1 MKKQVKLLLSLMLVL
16 ALCLTFTAT
25 ALADKGDVPDH
36 QKTVTPQT
44 DGTYQIEL
52 TVKGDADTTVQTAAN
67 VNVLIVYDESQS
79 MVGNNVSGNRTRAD
93 YTEDV
98 MHDFIAN
105 LARYQTGDGSNI
117 EVALVGF
124 GPTATTRQGWTSD
137 LTGGNN
143 GVNRFFDD
151 GVDGETFNGHGYDSN
166 YGTNW
171 EASLQEAQT
180 LLNQLAARND
190 TDPTFVILVTDG
202 VCTASGDGS
211 NAISPNTGMFNPQ
224 PRPWND
230 FVPYYNEARNEA
242 RAIQTLENTTLLGIY
257 AYGDEADL
265 LDDLIYYSNTGSDRS
280 GMNGDTVV
288 NTENYYNASNT
299 ASLNAAIEDI
309 FGKIVEALGIST
321 VAMSDSTTQNVQ
333 SSTGFVDL
341 VEVDESSYQYW
352 LKVPID
358 SSNQF
363 KRIDLVSGD
372 EITYTVSSDGKTVTW
387 PTNNSVTVNGEIVS
401 EGGQRYLKYEWT
413 EANAL
418 YNKAPT
424 EAHFNTTTHS
434 VDWDLSSAG
443 TLLDGVIYSI
453 TFTVYPT
460 QTTLDYI
467 ADIKN
472 NPSAWNELGD
482 VKNYID
488 QNGKLAT
495 NTGATLTYSDTRLPE
510 DDQPDPVSFEP
521 PEKQQAEA
529 VETLAVTKDWKNAL
543 DDRPKEDVELEV
555 NRDNE
560 SDVYDLVLNQGNN
573 WRGSVYI
580 SIGIMRTEGLD
591 EPEIL
596 APGHDFTLSEPQNL
610 SYRWELDAPVMRPM
624 LIDGVKTM
632 LIKVD
637 TKHPAPSGAAT
648 YNIGGAQYYAGQTGD
663 ASLTA
668 TNNRRSNL
676 NFTKVVTGEGAPE
689 DAVFPF
695 TMTVVNSEAP
705 ASEPTND
712 PDHAS
717 DYWVWVS
724 VFEGNNPVTEEGVV
738 SGEGVVNN
746 GGGYYYAPS
755 GTAFTI
761 NVKEG
766 YNVRANNLPSG
777 STYTITEG
785 SLPPAFAFDNVAGER
800 QYRTYSG
807 EGDTTGT
814 PATETTGTAS
824 GKSISGTIAEPNST
838 YQATFTNKYEL
849 TDVTVTKAWA
859 DNDDELKVR
868 PDTLELTLNNLPSG
882 VTAPTPTVTKGEGN
896 NSNTWTY
903 TWSNVPKYG
912 DGEVINYTVTEGTV
926 PEGYTCETKTANADG
941 TITNTLATANLT
953 IRKSASGATVPAAT
967 TFTVTGPNGYT
978 GSVKYSQFTNGAYT
992 FEDVPIG
999 NYTVVESD
1007 AEVGGYT
1014 LTTTYNP
1021 AAQGEGAQG
1030 GAVKVT
1036 ENGGEITVTNT
1047 YTRDKGSLKIS
1058 KVFVEKPA
1066 NINAI
1071 TFTVTGPEGYNETFN
1086 YADFADGSKTIPNLP
1101 TGDYTVTE
1109 SGGTATGYTL
1119 TTDYSPA
1126 TTPTEE
1132 GAPVTSATQTV
1143 SKNATTEVTVT
1154 NTYTRDTGNLTITKT
1169 FSGITADLIPEN
1181 FTVTVTADG
1190 AQTAAYTLTKNSE
1203 GFTAD
1208 GLTYTWTLTGVQ
1220 TGDYDIAE
1228 QNATVTNYSPIT
1240 ADSKTEDEATVTK
1253 GGSATATLTNAYSRD
1268 TGNLTITKS
1277 ATGLGQ
1283 SAVVPAGTT
1292 FTITASPSDY
1302 TGKTKFTYEDFTDG
1316 TLTLSNVPTGTY
1328 KVEEDTETAN
1338 VSGYTLN
1345 STTYASS
1352 DNKTDGSVEVT
1363 KADPD
1368 AATQQAATVNITN
1381 AYAIKPGTLIVV
1393 KTAEPS
1399 EGAKLGDTI
1408 TFTITITNNNEYD
1421 VTDIEVEDPLTGATW
1436 QIEKLAAGAT
1446 SEPLTTTYKVTK
1458 EDVDAGKVHNVVT
1471 AKGEDPTGGDVPG
1484 QGEVDVPTG
1493 KDPAKDHYWLYYV
1506 SNGGTEY
1513 DPELYPEGQV
1523 VNITYEPIRP
1533 GYTFEGWYSDP
1544 ELTKPVSRVTMNQN
1558 HTVYAKWSKTP
1569 VPGWLDGDN
1578 HIAYLIG
1585 YPDGLIQPHWNIT
1598 RAEVATI
1605 FFRLLKEEVRQ
1616 EYLTS
1621 DNTFGDVVEG
1631 QWFNTAISTVSS
1643 MGIVKGYPDGDFH
1656 PNANITRA
1664 EFAAIAARF
1673 DQLTETNGTYFSD
1686 IDGHWAKREICLAA
1700 HKGWITGYPDGTF
1713 RPNNLATRAE
1723 VAALINRV
1731 LNRDPESPEDLLEGM
1746 VEWPDN
1752 MDTGAW
1758 YYLDLQESSNTHE
1771 YERETKP
1778 TEKWTVLLEN
1788 PDWTIYNH

>member
-1 MKKQVKLLLSLMLVL
+1 MKKQVKLLTCLLLVL

-52 TVKGDADTTVQTAAN
+52 TVKGDADTEVETAAN
-67 VNVLIVYDESQS
+67 VNVLIVYDESSS
-79 MVGNNVSGNRTRAD
+79 MTSNNVTTNPNRNRAD
-93 YTEDV
+93 YAEDV
-98 MHDFIAN
+98 MHDFIEN
-105 LARYQTGDGSNI
+105 LRGYQTGNGSNI
-117 EVALVGF
+117 QVALVGF
-124 GPTATTRQGWTSD
+124 GPTATGRQSWTSD

-151 GVDGETFNGHGYDSN
+151 GVDGTVTNSHN
-166 YGTNW
+166 YTRNNGTNW
-171 EASLQEAQT
+171 EAALQQAQT
-180 LLNQLAARND
+180 YLNSAD
-190 TDPTFVILVTDG
+190 SDPTFVILVTDG
-202 VCTASGDGS
+202 ACTASGNGN
-211 NAISPNTGMFNPQ
+211 NAINPAGN
-224 PRPWND
+224 RPWTD
-230 FVPYYNEARNEA
+230 FQPFYNAARDEA
-242 RAIQTLENTTLLGIY
+242 RAIQTRANTTLLGIY
-257 AYGDEADL
+257 AYGTEADL
-265 LDDLIYYSNTGSDRS
+265 LDDLIYYSNTGSDRP
-280 GMNGDTVV
+280 GMNGTTV
-288 NTENYYNASNT
+288 TATDNYYNANNT
-299 ASLNAAIEDI
+299 EALNTAIEDI
-309 FGKIVEALGIST
+309 FGKIVEALGISA
-321 VAMSDSTTQNVQ
+321 VAMSDSTTQNVE
-333 SSTGFVDL
+333 SSTGVVDL

-358 SSNQF
+358 SNNQF

-387 PTNNSVTVNGEIVS
+387 PANNSVTVNGEIVS

-472 NPSAWNELGD
+472 DPSAWNELGD

-488 QNGKLAT
+488 QDGKLAT

-543 DDRPKEDVELEV
+543 DERPKEDVELEV

-560 SDVYDLVLNQGNN
+560 SDVYDLVLNQDNN
-573 WRGSVYI
+573 WHGSVYI
-580 SIGIMRTEGLD
+580 SIGIMRVRGLD

-624 LIDGVKTM
+624 MIDGVKTM

-637 TKHPAPSGAAT
+637 AKHPAPSGADT
-648 YNIGGAQYYAGQTGD
+648 YTIDGAQYYAGQTGD

-705 ASEPTND
+705 ASEPTDD
-712 PDHAS
+712 PNHAS

-868 PDTLELTLNNLPSG
+868 PDALELTLNNLPSG
-882 VTAPTPTVTKGEGN
+882 VTAPTPVVTKDDDTD
-896 NSNTWTY
+896 TWTY
-903 TWSNVPKYG
+903 TWSDVPKYG
-912 DGEVINYTVTEGTV
+912 DGEVINYTVTEETV
-926 PEGYTCETKTANADG
+926 PEGYVCATTTVDADG
-941 TITNTLATANLT
+941 EIVNTLATADLT
-953 IRKSASGATVPAAT
+953 IKKEASGATVPAGA

-978 GSVKYSQFTNGAYT
+978 PDPASVTYSRFEDGEYT

-999 NYTVVESD
+999 NYTVVESG

-1036 ENGGEITVTNT
+1036 ENGGEITVTNA
-1047 YTRDKGSLKIS
+1047 YEADMAKLKITKS
-1058 KVFVEKPA
+1058 IAQDSEIQTLDDSVSFTISGTPTAADK
-1066 NINAI
+1066 
-1071 TFTVTGPEGYNETFN
+1071 TFTDVTVTYGQIKNGTYELNVPVGT
-1086 YADFADGSKTIPNLP
+1086 
-1101 TGDYTVTE
+1101 YTVTE
-1109 SGGTATGYTL
+1109 NETSAKVDGYTL
-1119 TTDYSPA
+1119 TVTGANGGNGKTLNKGEEVTFDITNKYTRDTGALTVTKTFSVVPADKVPAFTVTVTAQGATAAYETLSSADATKSEDGLTYTWSLTGVPTDTYNVTETIPDITDYTLDSANSQVTDTATVTKDAEEPA
-1126 TTPTEE
+1126 T
-1132 GAPVTSATQTV
+1132 AAL
-1143 SKNATTEVTVT
+1143 T

-1169 FSGITADLIPEN
+1169 
-1181 FTVTVTADG
+1181 
-1190 AQTAAYTLTKNSE
+1190 
-1203 GFTAD
+1203 
-1208 GLTYTWTLTGVQ
+1208 
-1220 TGDYDIAE
+1220 
-1228 QNATVTNYSPIT
+1228 
-1240 ADSKTEDEATVTK
+1240 
-1253 GGSATATLTNAYSRD
+1253 
-1268 TGNLTITKS
+1268 

-1302 TGKTKFTYEDFTDG
+1302 TGKKTFTYKEFTDG
-1316 TLTLSNVPTGTY
+1316 SLTLSNVPTGTY

-1399 EGAKLGDTI
+1399 EGAKLNDTI

-1421 VTDIEVEDPLTGATW
+1421 VTDIEVEDPLTRATW

-1458 EDVDAGKVHNVVT
+1458 EDVDAGKVYNVVT
-1471 AKGEDPTGGDVPG
+1471 AKGEDPTGGEVPG
-1484 QGEVDVPTG
+1484 EGEVEVPTR

-1578 HIAYLIG
+1578 HYAYMIG

-1605 FFRLLKEEVRQ
+1605 FFRLLREEVRQ

-1621 DNTFGDVVEG
+1621 DNPFGDVVEG
-1631 QWFNTAISTVSS
+1631 QWFNTAISTVAD

-1686 IDGHWAKREICLAA
+1686 IDGHWAKKEICLAA

-1713 RPNNLATRAE
+1713 RPDNLATRAE
-1723 VAALINRV
+1723 VATLINRV
-1731 LNRDPESPEDLLEGM
+1731 LSRDPQEPEDLLEGM

-1752 MDTGAW
+1752 MDTNAW
-1758 YYLDLQESSNTHE
+1758 YYMALQEASNTHD
-1771 YERETKP
+1771 YERETKI
-1778 TEKWTVLLEN
+1778 TEVWTQLLEN